1 MRMKTF
7 IAGLLVGVLLLVSG
21 AYYYFAS
28 GMAPVAVS
36 DPMMPFEKAMA
47 SKALNARIDKEKL
60 PPSPVPADEPNL
72 LAGAKIY
79 KNNCAGCHG
88 LPDQAPP
95 LIAGSMFPHATLLF
109 KGKGVTD
116 DPASESYWKAANG
129 IRLSGMPSFKESLT
143 DTQLWQVA
151 QLVAHADQIPDSAR
165 KALAPE
171 PPAETPIPI
180 PAPTT
185 AFPSKQKQ

>member
-1 MRMKTF
+1 MKSF
-7 IAGLLVGVLLLVSG
+7 VAGLLGGVLRLVGG
-21 AYYYFAS
+21 AYFYFAS

-36 DPMMPFEKAMA
+36 DPMMPFEKVMA
-47 SKALNARIDKEKL
+47 SKALDAHIGKEKL
-60 PPSPVPADEPNL
+60 PPPPVPADETNL

-88 LPDQAPP
+88 LPDQPP
-95 LIAGSMFPHATLLF
+95 PSIANNMFPHATLLF

-116 DPASESYWKAANG
+116 DPVSESYWKATNG

-151 QLVAHADQIPDSAR
+151 QLVAHADQIPESAR
-165 KALAPE
+165 ILLAPDQ
-171 PPAETPIPI
+171 PAGMTAPGSTATNPV
-180 PAPTT
+180 PA
-185 AFPSKQKQ
+185 KGK